1 MKAYSLDLRQK
12 VVNLYEEGNISQRQL
27 AKQFNVA
34 LSFVQKMLRQ
44 KLELGHIEP
53 KIRREQTPTKLNQ
66 EQLAILEQLVTDNND
81 ATLAELR
88 EMLFQ
93 KTGVMIGRSTVDRML
108 SKLNITVKKRM
119 RHGRVSR
126 PCGRTKQNSTPDRK
140 RNRPSSTTAGRIL
153 AIDSR
158 HSG

>member
-12 VVNLYEEGNISQRQL
+12 IVNLYEEGNISQRQL

-44 KLELGHIEP
+44 KLELGHVEP
-53 KIRREQTPTKLNQ
+53 KIRLEQTPTKLDR
-66 EQLAILEQLVTDNND
+66 EQLTILEQLVTDNND

-108 SKLNITVKKRM
+108 SKLNITVKKKHSTRQKKNQTEFNN
-119 RHGRVSR
+119 
-126 PCGRTKQNSTPDRK
+126 CGWNSG
-140 RNRPSSTTAGRIL
+140 N
-153 AIDSR
+153 
-158 HSG
+158 

>member
-12 VVNLYEEGNISQRQL
+12 IVNLYEEGNISQRQL

-44 KLELGHIEP
+44 KLELGHVEP
-53 KIRREQTPTKLNQ
+53 KIRLEQTPTKLDR

-108 SKLNITVKKRM
+108 SKLNITVKKKLSTRQKKKQTEFNN
-119 RHGRVSR
+119 
-126 PCGRTKQNSTPDRK
+126 CG
-140 RNRPSSTTAGRIL
+140 
-153 AIDSR
+153 
-158 HSG
+158 

>member
-12 VVNLYEEGNISQRQL
+12 IVNLYEEGNISQRQL

-53 KIRREQTPTKLNQ
+53 KIRLEQTPTKLNQ
-66 EQLAILEQLVTDNND
+66 EQLTILEQLVTDNND

-108 SKLNITVKKRM
+108 SKLNITVKKKHSTRQKKNQTEFNN
-119 RHGRVSR
+119 
-126 PCGRTKQNSTPDRK
+126 CG
-140 RNRPSSTTAGRIL
+140 
-153 AIDSR
+153 
-158 HSG
+158 